1 MIITVSLKVGTEE
14 NLKRQLDEERR
25 RGERLN
31 QRLLKAEADNARM
44 SKIMGCVNKLSPTLV
59 IISYTNRAQRW
70 ACCVN
75 LVLTRGRG

>member
-1 MIITVSLKVGTEE
+1 MMENVSKYSKCMSITVSLEVGTEE

-44 SKIMGCVNKLSPTLV
+44 SKIIG
-59 IISYTNRAQRW
+59 
-70 ACCVN
+70 
-75 LVLTRGRG
+75 

>member
-1 MIITVSLKVGTEE
+1 MKVGTEE

-44 SKIMGCVNKLSPTLV
+44 SKIIGWVV
-59 IISYTNRAQRW
+59 IAISSSQALIKQQGSKNTTN
-70 ACCVN
+70 
-75 LVLTRGRG
+75 

>member
-1 MIITVSLKVGTEE
+1 MMENVSKYSNFMSITISLEVGTEE

-44 SKIMGCVNKLSPTLV
+44 SKIIG
-59 IISYTNRAQRW
+59 
-70 ACCVN
+70 
-75 LVLTRGRG
+75 

>member
-1 MIITVSLKVGTEE
+1 MMEHVSKYSKLYMSIVVSLEVGTEE

-44 SKIMGCVNKLSPTLV
+44 SKIIGYVVAISNMMG
-59 IISYTNRAQRW
+59 
-70 ACCVN
+70 
-75 LVLTRGRG
+75 